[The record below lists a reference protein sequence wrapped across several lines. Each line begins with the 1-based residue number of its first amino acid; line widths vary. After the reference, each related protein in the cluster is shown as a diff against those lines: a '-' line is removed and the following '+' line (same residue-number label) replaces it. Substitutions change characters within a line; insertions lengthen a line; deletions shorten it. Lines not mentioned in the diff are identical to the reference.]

1 MGCAVVEEVLQ
12 LAGVPYAVVAR
23 APTARTVVLVD
34 GDVVRLVVIPAGDLL
49 DLERARRALRAGPRL
64 RAATAAEV
72 AEDFPG
78 FDPAF
83 LPPFGHA
90 AVPEVVC
97 LSLLYLG
104 EVVLDGGVLIDPR
117 DLLRLCEPRV
127 ADLCFTR
134 RTGDRSPSNSA
145 RRPPSA

>member
-1 MGCAVVEEVLQ
+1 MGSAVVEEVLQ
-12 LAGVPYAVVAR
+12 LAGIPYELVGR
-23 APTARTVVLVD
+23 EPTARTVVLVD
-34 GDVVRLVVIPAGDLL
+34 GDVVRLVVIPVDDRV
-49 DLERARRALRAGPRL
+49 DLERARRALRAGPGL

-72 AEDFPG
+72 AEDFPD
-78 FDPAF
+78 FDPAA
-83 LPPFGHA
+83 LPPLGHE

-97 LSLLYLG
+97 LSLLYLD

-127 ADLCFTR
+127 AELCVSR
-134 RTGDRSPSNSA
+134 RTGDRSPSSSG